1 MGQRRYGQY
10 CGLANAADLV
20 GERWTLLIIRDLLVG
35 PKRFTDLRRGL
46 GRIPTNILSTRL
58 KRLEADGLV
67 RRRVLPRPSG
77 SVVYE
82 LTDYGRDLEEAVFAL
97 GRWGARSLGDPR
109 EGEVVTTDSLIT
121 ALRAT
126 FRPDRARGL
135 RLLVELRVADVVVT
149 AKIDDGVLVV
159 SEGGADDRVGT
170 TTAPDAPDAPDAVV
184 HTGPVLRALLAAE
197 ISPSDA
203 AARGLLTV
211 SGDESAT
218 RVFGTVFVIEAA
230 PGSRAG
236 LVNHIP
242 AQHGQ

>member
-135 RLLVELRVADVVVT
+135 RLLVELHVADVIVT
-149 AKIDDGVLVV
+149 AKIDDGTLVV
-159 SEGGADDRVGT
+159 SEGGADRTDITG
-170 TTAPDAPDAPDAVV
+170 APDAPDAPDAVV
-184 HTGPVLRALLAAE
+184 HTGPVLRALLAGE

-203 AARGLLTV
+203 VARRLLTV
-211 SGDESAT
+211 SGDASAT
-218 RVFGTVFVIEAA
+218 TVFGRVFVIEAA
-230 PGSRAG
+230 PGSRVG
-236 LVNHIP
+236 LVNHVP